1 VLAAPE
7 NVGKFRKHTL
17 TRQNFQREKKK
28 KIKRERER
36 KTNKGNGLNEVIIC
50 MWEGLNEN

>member
-1 VLAAPE
+1 VLAGPE
-7 NVGKFRKHTL
+7 NVDKFRKHTL

-36 KTNKGNGLNEVIIC
+36 ERERGRLIKEMGL
-50 MWEGLNEN
+50 MKL